1 MFKNI
6 SIEILVSCI
15 IICVGTY
22 ILTKSISIT
31 AGVAIL
37 LYCMDRLLSAWVEK
51 KERQYFYKDD
61 DNGDVSK

>member
-6 SIEILVSCI
+6 SIKILVSCI

-22 ILTKSISIT
+22 ILTQSISIT

-51 KERQYFYKDD
+51 KERQYFHKDD